1 MQPHSILHSLIQ
13 TYHEYL
19 LDGMNPVTEIPKV
32 RRIQSP
38 EPEQIDPSFELY
50 FDISHQSMK
59 LPQAAGNQSL
69 ILRSICVEFL
79 NAYIGDIPP
88 YLPLQTYLHHIAF
101 LIPEYEI
108 EAFPLLCE
116 TMEENVSLTI
126 DDWLER
132 SQQAIQK
139 NLFRTNSLDAQ
150 EQMDSEET
158 LHIDNTIDDEADDFQ
173 IETLEI
179 QSSTYEQGEDID
191 KQVVLASTE
200 ENTTKITEENT
211 TKITEKKATE
221 EKATEEKATEIEA
234 TWDIEG
240 DITPTPS
247 SFHNDTLMDEN
258 QVTDS
263 NQDDFD
269 DDEDTI
275 RRISVNRDLHVSWQ
289 VGFDTHIGVRKA
301 WVSQTNQ
308 DCFFFD
314 RYQNSA
320 ILLVADGISI
330 SSAGSGD
337 VASNITAQTVAH
349 FWSECKET
357 LIDQG
362 VKEIRE
368 FLLRTLIHA
377 NQEICRI
384 AEEFVEDITSE
395 IPMGTTVLLAY
406 CRGHDVWLANLGD
419 SRAYVVMEH
428 GLGILVGDQNLL
440 GEKLRHHIPLDLND
454 NFKAL
459 IRYLG
464 HFDAE
469 WRPALQMPDIRHVR
483 LMRGESL
490 LLCSDGLTDYASD
503 THHGFQKLAMPI
515 LQDSQKTLFQKS
527 YHLTALANNRG
538 GGDNITVLLAKPEE
552 TDFES

>member
-19 LDGMNPVTEIPKV
+19 LDGTNSVLEIPKV
-32 RRIQSP
+32 RRIQST
-38 EPEQIDPSFELY
+38 EAEQSDLSFELY
-50 FDISHQSMK
+50 FDISHHSMNV
-59 LPQAAGNQSL
+59 PHPINNQSL

-101 LIPEYEI
+101 LIPIYEI
-108 EAFPLLCE
+108 EALPLLCE
-116 TMEENVSLTI
+116 TLEENVNITI
-126 DDWLER
+126 DDWLAR

-139 NLFRTNSLDAQ
+139 NILRTKSFDAQ

-158 LHIDNTIDDEADDFQ
+158 LQIDNTIDDDDDDFH
-173 IETLEI
+173 IETLES
-179 QSSTYEQGEDID
+179 QNPSYNEEEDNEEEDHEEEDNEEDNEEKSSDTLGL
-191 KQVVLASTE
+191 LASTE
-200 ENTTKITEENT
+200 EKT
-211 TKITEKKATE
+211 
-221 EKATEEKATEIEA
+221 TEIEA

-247 SFHNDTLMDEN
+247 SFHNDTLINEKPVMDSER
-258 QVTDS
+258 DS
-263 NQDDFD
+263 FD
-269 DDEDTI
+269 DEEDTI

-289 VGFDTHIGVRKA
+289 VGFDTHIGVRKS
-301 WVSQTNQ
+301 WISQTNQ

-314 RYQNSA
+314 RYKNSA

-357 LIDQG
+357 LLDQG
-362 VKEIRE
+362 VREIRE
-368 FLLRTLIHA
+368 FLLRTLMNA

-384 AEEFVEDITSE
+384 AKEFVEDITSE

-406 CRGHDVWLANLGD
+406 CRGNDVWLANLGD

-469 WRPALQMPDIRHVR
+469 WKPALQMPDIRHIR

-503 THHGFQKLAMPI
+503 THYGFQKLVMPI
-515 LQDSQKTLFQKS
+515 LQDPQKTLFQKS
-527 YHLTALANNRG
+527 YHLTALANMRG
-538 GGDNITVLLAKPEE
+538 GGDNITVLLAKPEA
-552 TDFES
+552 TDFE